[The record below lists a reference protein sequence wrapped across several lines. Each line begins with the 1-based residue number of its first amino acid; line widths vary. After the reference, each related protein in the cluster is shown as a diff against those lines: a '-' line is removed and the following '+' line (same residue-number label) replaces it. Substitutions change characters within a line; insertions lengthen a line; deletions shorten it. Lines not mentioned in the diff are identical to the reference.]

1 MNGLISS
8 YIQGLPYYLLG
19 LPIILIS
26 LSFHEMSH
34 AYAADKLGD
43 PTARNLGRITMNP
56 LKHIDPVGFIC
67 MMLFHFG
74 WAKPVPI
81 NTRNFE
87 KPRRDMALTALAGP
101 VSNLILATIFTILL
115 RLAMLLFPTLF
126 GESIYLDIAGY
137 MYFGTGYS
145 VPSAVTAASMIVYM
159 LYLGVSINVSLAIFN
174 LIPINPLDGSR
185 ILYVF
190 LPSKWY
196 FGIMKYEKYIYIAFM
211 VIVALGFVSIPLGY
225 ATDFIV
231 NKGLFKISFM
241 PKSELNTIL
250 NYVGNGLR

>member
-34 AYAADKLGD
+34 AYVADKLGD
-43 PTARNLGRITMNP
+43 PTARNFGRITMNP

-67 MMLFHFG
+67 MILFHFG
-74 WAKPVPI
+74 WAKPVPV

-87 KPRRDMALTALAGP
+87 KPRKDMALTALAGP
-101 VSNLILATIFTILL
+101 VSNIILAVIFTILL

-126 GESIYLDIAGY
+126 GEGVYSNIAGY
-137 MYFGTGYS
+137 LYYGTGYS
-145 VPSAVTAASMIVYM
+145 IPSTITAASMIVYM

-211 VIVALGFVSIPLGY
+211 IVVALGLISGPLGY
-225 ATDFIV
+225 LTELVID
-231 NKGLFKISFM
+231 KGLFNISFM
-241 PKSELNTIL
+241 PTNELKVL
-250 NYVGNGLR
+250 LYYVGNGLG

>member
-34 AYAADKLGD
+34 AYVADKLGD
-43 PTARNLGRITMNP
+43 PTARNFGRITMNP

-67 MMLFHFG
+67 MILFHFG
-74 WAKPVPI
+74 WAKPVPV

-87 KPRRDMALTALAGP
+87 KPRKDMALTALAGP
-101 VSNLILATIFTILL
+101 VSNIILAVIFTILL

-126 GESIYLDIAGY
+126 GEGVYSNIAGY
-137 MYFGTGYS
+137 LYYGTVYS
-145 VPSAVTAASMIVYM
+145 IPSTVTAASMIVYM

-211 VIVALGFVSIPLGY
+211 IVVALGLISGPLGY
-225 ATDFIV
+225 LTELVID
-231 NKGLFKISFM
+231 KGLFNISFM
-241 PKSELNTIL
+241 PTNELKVL
-250 NYVGNGLR
+250 LYYVGKGLG